1 MSRFSFISH
10 PVIQLHDFIPGIM
23 PGIEKLVTVH
33 YDPAQSIILGMLT
46 EKKNKSYTTRSLDIN
61 EILPS
66 LTRLMDDKNPYSW
79 YNRQNLPFEV
89 ETRGMNPTLN
99 IFSELQ
105 NIVLLIRVPDSKKE
119 MNDLIFLYLNENPS
133 NFGVTNSINPL
144 TTDNKSIIA
153 FLLNNTIRSYIRMQ
167 QNDMEALKKN
177 NKRTKHIIQQ
187 ADQLKDQINRTA
199 DNYGES
205 LVKLC
210 QHLVQ
215 EYAAN
220 TGRKITLTPSALTK
234 IKSFQGDIRELETIV
249 HEAIAY
255 AEGLMIDESEHIE
268 VSEWHIVTEHLPGLE
283 ESHGKEAEPQ
293 EDKYSRTVM
302 LLDKLENAAL
312 VVKNKRLK
320 MTGTNV
326 GAACEVPISAP
337 AISDALFNHKSK
349 IKSLITMHPH
359 KWDILKKEFR
369 PVQNILKK

>member
-1 MSRFSFISH
+1 MGRFSFIAH
-10 PVIQLHDFIPGIM
+10 PVVQLHEFIPGIM
-23 PGIEKLVTVH
+23 PGIEKIVTVH
-33 YDPAQSIILGMLT
+33 FDPAEAMILGMLT
-46 EKKNKSYTTRSLDIN
+46 EKRNKTYSTRSLKID

-89 ETRGMNPTLN
+89 ETRGMNPILN

-105 NIVLLIRVPDSKKE
+105 NIVLLIRVPDSKQE

-153 FLLNNTIRSYIRMQ
+153 FLLNNTIRSYIQMQ
-167 QNDMEALKKN
+167 RNDLEALKKN
-177 NKRTKHIIQQ
+177 NQRTRNVIRQ

-199 DNYGES
+199 DNYGLS

-210 QHLVQ
+210 QHIVQ
-215 EYAAN
+215 EHTSK
-220 TGRKITLTPSALTK
+220 TGRKVTLSPSALEK
-234 IKSFQGDIRELETIV
+234 IKTFKGDIRELESIV
-249 HEAIAY
+249 QEAIAY
-255 AEGLMIDESEHIE
+255 AEGLMVDESETIE
-268 VSEWHIVTEHLPGLE
+268 ISEWHVMTERLPGVE
-283 ESHGKEAEPQ
+283 ESHDKEAVVQ
-293 EDKYSRTVM
+293 EDKYSRTFM

-312 VVKNKRLK
+312 VVKSRRLK

-359 KWDILKKEFR
+359 KWEILKKEFR
-369 PVQNILKK
+369 PVQNILK